1 MLCCR
6 EATALQQHL
15 LSHHVGNIAV
25 CLTVCSHHYNNFDKK
40 NRKHRLYLIKFAL
53 DRSISALECDET
65 SLHCALTRC

>member
-25 CLTVCSHHYNNFDKK
+25 CLTVCSHHYNNSDKK
-40 NRKHRLYLIKFAL
+40 IGSTGCISLTLLLTTVLMPWSVKKHCYAV
-53 DRSISALECDET
+53 
-65 SLHCALTRC
+65 H

>member
-40 NRKHRLYLIKFAL
+40 KIG
-53 DRSISALECDET
+53 STGCISLSSPSTAVLVPWSVMKRRYT
-65 SLHCALTRC
+65 VH